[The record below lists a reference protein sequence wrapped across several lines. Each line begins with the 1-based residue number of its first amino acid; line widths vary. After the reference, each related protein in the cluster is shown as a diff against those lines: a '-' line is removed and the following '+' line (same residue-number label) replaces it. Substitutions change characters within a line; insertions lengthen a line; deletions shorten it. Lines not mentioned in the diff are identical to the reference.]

1 MKHLFCSSAIT
12 LISKNCSVIESS
24 PQALNSGII
33 MKPFNYYVRPLETN
47 TPIWTPP
54 ISATQISALQPL
66 STHFLECVS
75 ESFGHKLSSE
85 AFCPAMTKDL
95 FFLKFCN
102 SFSAPALISDYKE
115 PLDRQT
121 LDTDFCHPFILSCSS
136 IHFPPTQ
143 FKYLK
148 NLLLVHGAWNY
159 NRVAKCILY
168 CFYKNIVLYIIEVRL
183 TQKLSALKAMQKARC
198 ECTALRFFFFKEMQM
213 AQLRKGKDSLLEF
226 PCLYF
231 CWLAPHSTCQVV
243 QLLDEGFEFWHI
255 GAEYTHENARR
266 HTHSIICGIINRKS
280 AFSPCQLFSPQNIQF
295 IGISEKSN
303 QFTSDSTYFMS

>member
-1 MKHLFCSSAIT
+1 MLGPWRLIPPYEPLQFQQLKSQPYSLCLHTFWNVLARALATSSHQRLSAREWQKT
-12 LISKNCSVIESS
+12 FFLI
-24 PQALNSGII
+24 
-33 MKPFNYYVRPLETN
+33 
-47 TPIWTPP
+47 
-54 ISATQISALQPL
+54 
-66 STHFLECVS
+66 
-75 ESFGHKLSSE
+75 
-85 AFCPAMTKDL
+85 
-95 FFLKFCN
+95 LKFCN

-121 LDTDFCHPFILSCSS
+121 LDTDFCYPFILSCSS

-183 TQKLSALKAMQKARC
+183 TQKLSALKVMQKARC
-198 ECTALRFFFFKEMQM
+198 ECTALRFFFSKMQM

-255 GAEYTHENARR
+255 GAEYTHQNARR

-280 AFSPCQLFSPQNIQF
+280 AFSPCQLFSPQNINLQF